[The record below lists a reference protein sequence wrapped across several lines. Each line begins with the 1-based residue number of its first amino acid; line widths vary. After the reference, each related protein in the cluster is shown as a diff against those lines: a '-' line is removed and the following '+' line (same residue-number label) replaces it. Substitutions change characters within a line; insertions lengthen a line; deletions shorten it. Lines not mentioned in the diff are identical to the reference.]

1 MNIFKTRFA
10 SAIPLLSFLIIA
22 ALHKFSDQ
30 LGEQYTMIAGI
41 SLLVLFLVNLGLFY
55 TRYKEGRVA
64 KSKIVLLVVMM
75 TVAFGAWA
83 YFLFFP

>member
-10 SAIPLLSFLIIA
+10 SAIPLFSILIIA
-22 ALHKFSDQ
+22 TLHKFADQ
-30 LGEQYTMIAGI
+30 LGENYLIIAGI
-41 SLLVLFLVNLGLFY
+41 ALLFLFLVNLGLFY

-64 KSKIVLLVVMM
+64 KSRIILLVVFMV
-75 TVAFGAWA
+75 VAFGAWA